1 MSEIPNTIR
10 IFNMDFETKA
20 LLIVCG
26 IVTLISG
33 GAALYAKFYMK
44 DVKESLGQEDSH
56 DQLKNNKRTHD

>member
-1 MSEIPNTIR
+1 
-10 IFNMDFETKA
+10 MDFETKA

-44 DVKESLGQEDSH
+44 DVRESLRQEDSH